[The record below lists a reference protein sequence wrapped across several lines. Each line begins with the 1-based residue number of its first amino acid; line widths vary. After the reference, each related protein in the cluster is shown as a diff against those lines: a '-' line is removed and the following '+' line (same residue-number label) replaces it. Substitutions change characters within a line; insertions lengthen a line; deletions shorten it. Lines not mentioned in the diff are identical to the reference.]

1 MSPIPVCVRLSLWG
15 TRVLGGHVP
24 SAAADRL
31 IGPDLDGAASVRPH
45 LDLWAALGERVVL
58 CALPQPGH
66 PGMVPSGSKDLLA
79 DAMTAGECVFV
90 PTLGGALVPV
100 GADGEPG
107 VAGVEDVSSTD
118 NADITWRQF
127 DADPVEPWRLDALSV
142 QEVSRHLNE
151 EVRLTV
157 DRLAE
162 THQPWSSRGLRSLA
176 DAALGS
182 PRLGLPDT
190 LPTAT
195 RKLIGDAAAAG
206 HAARLGLEVPDDG
219 GLQQA
224 AVRRQVLRSLS
235 YAADAALAAGTNI
248 AALHLAG
255 IRGDRRDD
263 W

>member
-1 MSPIPVCVRLSLWG
+1 MCVRLSLWG

-66 PGMVPSGSKDLLA
+66 PGMVPTGSTDLLA
-79 DAMTAGECVFV
+79 DAMTAGECAFV

-107 VAGVEDVSSTD
+107 VTGGQDTADTPSGADEAG
-118 NADITWRQF
+118 ITWRQF

-142 QEVSRHLNE
+142 REVSRHLHE

-157 DRLAE
+157 DRLAG

-195 RKLIGDAAAAG
+195 RKLIGDAAATG
-206 HAARLGLEVPDDG
+206 HAARLGLEMPDDG
-219 GLQQA
+219 GLQQV
-224 AVRRQVLRSLS
+224 AVRHQALRSLS
-235 YAADAALAAGTNI
+235 YAADAALAAATNI

-255 IRGDRRDD
+255 MRGDRRDD
-263 W
+263 